1 MRSRSKRSGVSA
13 TAATEAHRPARR
25 GAFVTIGTRI
35 TVAFVVILAVALT
48 LAAAVSFALV
58 RNADTLSA
66 RNLVLAQ
73 TENLARSTEALS
85 HRGQSETKIF
95 EDLLPLVA
103 SVAGIKEAAIVEA
116 SPPAH
121 LVSDQPLDIGLHT
134 LDARTLARSAATA
147 GVSRGI
153 AYAAVPLFTLPA
165 SGTQKK
171 VVVALYLARLV
182 GATSASISYFLL
194 AGGISLVTAA
204 IAAAIITRRVSRRV
218 VDAAVAARRI
228 AAGDLSTRLEL
239 SRSDVGEL
247 GTLRDSLNQMAARLE
262 DLRDLD
268 RQFLL
273 AVSHDL
279 RTPLTSI
286 LGYAEAIM
294 EGEVEDPTRA
304 ARVVVGEANRL
315 DRLIGD
321 LLDLARLDAHQ
332 FALNLDD
339 LDAATVVSNAAA
351 SLRYAAEAASVT
363 LVVDTDDP
371 VAMVGDHDRIAQIVS
386 NLIENAMRFAQTQV
400 EVHCEATP
408 DGYVVITVTDD
419 GPRIAEEDRPRIFE
433 RHYSSVRRPGRSAG
447 TGLGLT
453 IVSELVAQM
462 GGTVEVT
469 SPVVDGHGTRFS
481 VRLPAHPAAIKRPP
495 TPSLAVQRER

>member
-1 MRSRSKRSGVSA
+1 M
-13 TAATEAHRPARR
+13 RR
-25 GAFVTIGTRI
+25 GAFLSIGTRI
-35 TVAFVVILAVALT
+35 TLSFVIILAVALT
-48 LAAAVSFALV
+48 FAGIISFALV
-58 RNADTLSA
+58 QNANTENA
-66 RNLVLAQ
+66 RDLVLAQ

-85 HRGQSETKIF
+85 HRGESETKIF
-95 EDLLPLVA
+95 TELLPFVA
-103 SVAGIKEAAIVEA
+103 TVAGIKQAAIIEA
-116 SPPAH
+116 SPPAL
-121 LVSDQPLDIGLHT
+121 LVSVDQPLDIGSHA
-134 LDARTLARSAATA
+134 LDVATLARGRTTS
-147 GVSRGI
+147 GVSQGI

-165 SGTQKK
+165 SATQKK
-171 VVVALYLARLV
+171 LVVALYLARLV

-194 AGGISLVTAA
+194 AGGISLIAAA
-204 IAAAIITRRVSRRV
+204 IAAALITRRVSRRV

-228 AAGDLSTRLEL
+228 AAGDLSTRLDP

-247 GTLRDSLNQMAARLE
+247 ATLRDSLNQMAAHLE

-294 EGEVEDPTRA
+294 EGEVEDPTHA

-315 DRLIGD
+315 ERLIGD

-332 FALNLDD
+332 FALNIDK

-351 SLRYAAEAASVT
+351 SLRYAAEAALVT
-363 LVVDTDDP
+363 LVVYADDP
-371 VAMVGDHDRIAQIVS
+371 VTIVGDRDRIAQIVS

-400 EVHCEATP
+400 EVRCEATR
-408 DGYVVITVTDD
+408 DGFVVITVSDD
-419 GPRIAEEDRPRIFE
+419 GPGIAEEDRPRIFE

-462 GGTVEVT
+462 GGTVEVE
-469 SPVVDGHGTRFS
+469 SPLADGHGTRFA
-481 VRLPAHPAAIKRPP
+481 VRLPADPAPIRQAT